1 LKSVAYVPS
10 LPDTQA
16 GPANCLSACL
26 AAADQSPF
34 FPSHRNGKSKSART
48 TWENAKILTISH
60 SGNHSFTRILNHT
73 VDALSVGKNAM
84 QFRTKRFVFAP
95 FDRKT
100 SLQAVLDAKG

>member
-1 LKSVAYVPS
+1 LVRQFVCPHAFRLRISP
-10 LPDTQA
+10 
-16 GPANCLSACL
+16 
-26 AAADQSPF
+26 PF
-34 FPSHRNGKSKSART
+34 FRLTETANQDLCGQRWK
-48 TWENAKILTISH
+48 NAKILTNPH